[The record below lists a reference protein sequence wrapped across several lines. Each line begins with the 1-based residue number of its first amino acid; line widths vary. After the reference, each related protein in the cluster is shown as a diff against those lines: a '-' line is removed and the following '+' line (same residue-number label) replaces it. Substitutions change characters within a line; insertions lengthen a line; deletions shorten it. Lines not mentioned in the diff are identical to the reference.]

1 MDILH
6 GECWHIVQL
15 QRKRGECAY
24 FGNRMFHLWKQ
35 DVIESLV
42 YRQVWHFHWLIKQ
55 APCLASFWKPLMFFE
70 QSLVRVP
77 LVTHK
82 MTLGST
88 EHCIQLNH
96 IAILFSNAFLLIMAA
111 AAAKSLQLCPT
122 LCDPIDGSP
131 PGSSV
136 HGIFQARVLE
146 WVAIVLSTDYG
157 RETVSIWY

>member
-1 MDILH
+1 
-6 GECWHIVQL
+6 
-15 QRKRGECAY
+15 
-24 FGNRMFHLWKQ
+24 
-35 DVIESLV
+35 
-42 YRQVWHFHWLIKQ
+42 
-55 APCLASFWKPLMFFE
+55 MFFE

-77 LVTHK
+77 LVIHK

-96 IAILFSNAFLLIMAA
+96 IAILFSNVFLLIMA
-111 AAAKSLQLCPT
+111 AAAKSLQLCLT

>member
-6 GECWHIVQL
+6 CEYWHILQL
-15 QRKRGECAY
+15 QRKRGECAH

-42 YRQVWHFHWLIKQ
+42 YKQVWHFHWLIKQ
-55 APCLASFWKPLMFFE
+55 APCLASFWKPLVFFE

-96 IAILFSNAFLLIMAA
+96 IAILFSNVFLLIMAA
-111 AAAKSLQLCPT
+111 AAKSLQPCPT
-122 LCDPIDGSP
+122 LCDPLDRSP
-131 PGSSV
+131 PDPSV
-136 HGIFQARVLE
+136 HGIFQVRVLE
-146 WVAIVLSTDYG
+146 WVAIAFSTDYG
-157 RETVSIWY
+157 RETVFTWY